1 MDVTRS
7 LLEQILGDLKRRKT
21 FRLGDD
27 ERNHEY
33 DDLDV
38 FVGVDDAAVA
48 GFSPADEGKAEAFVL
63 WSRAGEQAFAA
74 DGALTRPL
82 PIVWGGSR
90 NAIQQAFARHG
101 LTIRIEVDAE
111 PRDGYDESGTLV
123 LSPRSADETC
133 DLRRLVVAFAELT
146 ERGVIALARA
156 GMTQSA
162 GWESVGERE
171 RDAQQTAVFW
181 HDQSHDGFDA
191 LGQIGERLHLYWR
204 GDEGLIAEV
213 LTRAG
218 FAVERPASQSVAIVI
233 AGAKA
238 PPPAIETYAAALQ
251 ANPAAPPRR
260 ARKSRAPAGPFAELH
275 RYRAPDGN
283 KPVDRLAF
291 DAGGTALAVAQV
303 PDRRGGP
310 QHKLCR
316 IEAATGQVTRAF
328 APLSTFSATCG
339 GCAFERWAAGVQLL
353 RLLAGPAAGT
363 RAAGGAPPGVGA
375 GRRRGARAGRPS
387 AVARQQRVA
396 VERRRGRS
404 ACGAGDCDGRGHP
417 RGRTARRGGVARGGA
432 GRRRGSEAY
441 PIAVLSPDARHVAWT
456 TDGSEDARCV
466 ERAGVA
472 VVWRAN
478 FYPGH
483 RGGRSTRRLMFDPR
497 GEHLLALCVRSLYGP
512 ERDGRVEVTEERRLQ
527 SYAVAD
533 GSRTHAALEAA
544 TLGLTCLAW
553 HPDGER
559 VALGTAEGDVVLV
572 AYPGGERLAA
582 QRVFAKGGTSALAFD
597 REGARGRGQREGRDR
612 GAGDRR
618 CGRVSEDG
626 PESMSF
632 RTCFGGHVLGGMSE
646 DEGRAEPQRA
656 RWRGRR
662 S

>member
-7 LLEQILGDLKRRKT
+7 LLEQTLGDLKRRKT
-21 FRLGDD
+21 FRLGDA

-48 GFSPADEGKAEAFVL
+48 GFSPADEGKAEAFML
-63 WSRAGEQAFAA
+63 WSRAGERAFAA

-101 LTIRIEVDAE
+101 LTVRIEVDAE

-162 GWESVGERE
+162 GWESVAERE
-171 RDAQQTAVFW
+171 RDERQTAVFW
-181 HDQSHDGFDA
+181 HDQGHDGFDA
-191 LGQIGERLHLYWR
+191 LGQIRERLALYWR

-218 FAVERPASQSVAIVI
+218 FAVERPTSQSMAILV

-238 PPPAIETYAAALQ
+238 PPPAIEAYAAALQ

-260 ARKSRAPAGPFAELH
+260 ARKARAPAGPFAELH
-275 RYRAPDGN
+275 RYRAPDGS
-283 KPVDRLAF
+283 KPVDRLVF
-291 DAGGTALAVAQV
+291 DASGTALAVAQV

-316 IEAATGQVTRAF
+316 IDAASGAVTRAF

-339 GCAFERWAAGVQLL
+339 GCTFLKDGRLLFSFYDFLPDARPGHVQPAVRLLVWEPDGDAVRELGVHPMAHVSRVSLSSVDAAGE
-353 RLLAGPAAGT
+353 
-363 RAAGGAPPGVGA
+363 RAAVVTATGAAILEVGPPGAATWRELTRVG
-375 GRRRGARAGRPS
+375 GEGI
-387 AVARQQRVA
+387 
-396 VERRRGRS
+396 
-404 ACGAGDCDGRGHP
+404 
-417 RGRTARRGGVARGGA
+417 
-432 GRRRGSEAY
+432 EAY

-456 TDGSEDARCV
+456 TDGSENTRCV
-466 ERAGVA
+466 ERAGGA

-483 RGGRSTRRLMFDPR
+483 RGGRSTRKLMFDPR
-497 GEHLLALCVRSLYGP
+497 GEHLLALCERSLYGA

-544 TLGLTCLAW
+544 TLGLMCLAW
-553 HPDGER
+553 RPDGER
-559 VALGTAEGDVVLV
+559 VAIGTPEGEVVLV

-582 QRVFAKGGTSALAFD
+582 QRVFAKGGTTALAFD
-597 REGARGRGQREGRDR
+597 REGTRVA
-612 GAGDRR
+612 AG
-618 CGRVSEDG
+618 SEKGEIAVLAVDAA
-626 PESMSF
+626 
-632 RTCFGGHVLGGMSE
+632 GG
-646 DEGRAEPQRA
+646 
-656 RWRGRR
+656 
-662 S
+662 